1 VLEVKYSIQHN
12 VETNEGN
19 IVKLVNERFVKGLST
34 ENRPESKPKL
44 GENVQHVLVES
55 EAN

>member
-1 VLEVKYSIQHN
+1 VLKVKYSIQHN